1 MTKCSTAA
9 RFRSTCSIPAP
20 TSGSRNRRRTSKAR
34 GNGERLRCAIF
45 NISYCSSALF
55 QGMATS
61 AEGSKPAVKVFV
73 ATTVM
78 LTFISFWR
86 ASAIVLADLASSA
99 YYAGGDAEKVIGK
112 SAPWFILGVML
123 FSYAVRA
130 LYIESSSMFVR
141 GGVYRVVKE
150 AMGGTLAKFSVSALL
165 FDYVLTGPI
174 SAVSAGQ
181 YLAGFIK
188 DMGDYFHR
196 PLHFSDDHFAAGLAV
211 LVVFYFWWKN
221 TQGMHE
227 SSQKALQIMII
238 TTVMVVILIIWCTI
252 TVLRAPIQLP
262 PSPLQ
267 PGVIPLNKE
276 SLGWLN
282 GTWFAH
288 LTWII
293 LFVGFGHSVLAMSGE
308 ETLAQVNREIE
319 HPKLKNLEKTGLV
332 IFVYSLLFTSLVSVF
347 AVMMIPDKVRPDYF
361 ANLIG
366 GIAMYLAGPIVL
378 KLLFH
383 GFVVVVGVLILA
395 GAQNT
400 SIVGANGVLNRVAE
414 DGVLTDWFQ
423 KPQPKYGTSY
433 RIINMI
439 VGMQLLTIIL
449 SKGNVYVLAGL
460 YAFGVIWSFAL
471 KSLAVLVLRYTEPE
485 NRQWKVPG
493 NVHVGG
499 KEVPLG
505 LILISA
511 VLLITALVNLF
522 TKSEATIAGVT
533 FSAVFFALFT
543 YSEHR
548 VAKERHGKPENL
560 DQFRVYGNQELGS
573 GALGVRPGNILVA
586 VRDPRNLYYLRDV
599 LRNTDTN
606 RQDVVVMTARLYH
619 REHSF
624 SGSAVVEA
632 SQVFDHYEQELFTA
646 AVAVAEKEGKPVS
659 LLVVPATDVFEA
671 IIVTAQR
678 LDASRIVCGFSNK
691 LTPDEQAKSLGDA
704 WERLPEPRPRLILEI
719 HEPNG
724 KIHEY
729 PLGPHAPRMRTQDLE
744 LMHKVWL
751 DITSDPKYCG
761 AHHYHIVAVALEELR
776 RELNSDQRS
785 EILQKLLD
793 EMHRDEAPGRG

>member
-1 MTKCSTAA
+1 
-9 RFRSTCSIPAP
+9 
-20 TSGSRNRRRTSKAR
+20 
-34 GNGERLRCAIF
+34 
-45 NISYCSSALF
+45 
-55 QGMATS
+55 MATS
-61 AEGSKPAVKVFV
+61 AEGTKPGIKVFV

-86 ASAIVLADLASSA
+86 ASAIVLSDLASSA

-112 SAPWFILGVML
+112 SAPWFILAVML

-188 DMGDYFHR
+188 DMGEYMHR

-211 LVVFYFWWKN
+211 VVVLYFWWKN

-238 TTVMVVILIIWCTI
+238 TTVMVVILLIWCTI
-252 TVLRAPIQLP
+252 TVLRAPIVLP
-262 PSPLQ
+262 PNPLH
-267 PGVIPLNKE
+267 PGVVPLNKE

-288 LTWII
+288 LTLII
-293 LFVGFGHSVLAMSGE
+293 AFVGFGHSVLAMSGE

-332 IFVYSLLFTSLVSVF
+332 IFIYSLLFTSLVSFF
-347 AVMMIPDKVRPDYF
+347 AVMIIPDKVRPDYF

-366 GIAMYLAGPIVL
+366 GIAMYLAGPTSL

-383 GFVVVVGVLILA
+383 AFVVLVGVLILA

-414 DGVLTDWFQ
+414 DGVLTSWFQ
-423 KPQPKYGTSY
+423 KPHNRYGTSY
-433 RIINMI
+433 RIINLI
-439 VGMQLLTIIL
+439 VGMQLLVIL
-449 SKGNVYVLAGL
+449 LSLGNVYVLAAL
-460 YAFGVIWSFAL
+460 YAFGVIWSFAM
-471 KSLAVLVLRYTEPE
+471 KSIAVLVLRFTEPG
-485 NRQWKVPG
+485 NRAWKVPG
-493 NVHVGG
+493 NLHIG
-499 KEVPLG
+499 KTEIPVG

-511 VLLITALVNLF
+511 VLLMTAVVNLF
-522 TKSEATIAGVT
+522 TKYQATIAGVI
-533 FSAVFFALFT
+533 FSAVFFTIFT
-543 YSEHR
+543 ISERH
-548 VAKERHGKPENL
+548 VARERHGKPEQL

-573 GALGVRPGNILVA
+573 GAMGVREGNILVA
-586 VRDPRNLYYLRDV
+586 VRDPRNLYYLRQV
-599 LRNTDTN
+599 LQHTHTGK
-606 RQDVVVMTARLYH
+606 QDVVVMSARMYH

-624 SGSAVVEA
+624 SGSAVLDA

-646 AVAVAEKEGKPVS
+646 TVAVAEKEGKPIS

-671 IIVTAQR
+671 IMVTAQR
-678 LDASRIVCGFSNK
+678 LDSARIVCGLSNK
-691 LTPDEQAKSLGDA
+691 LTADEQAKFLGDA
-704 WERLPEPRPRLILEI
+704 WERLPEPRPRLTLEVAA
-719 HEPNG
+719 PDG
-724 KIHEY
+724 TVREY
-729 PLGPHAPRMRTQDLE
+729 AIGPHNPRLRPQDVD
-744 LMHKVWL
+744 LMHQLWL
-751 DITSDPKYCG
+751 NITTDPKFAG
-761 AHHYHIVAVALEELR
+761 AHHYHIVALALEELR
-776 RELNSDQRS
+776 RELSTEQRAGL
-785 EILQKLLD
+785 LQKLQE
-793 EMHRDEAPGRG
+793 EMNRSCDATNETD

>member
-1 MTKCSTAA
+1 MS
-9 RFRSTCSIPAP
+9 SSVPSI
-20 TSGSRNRRRTSKAR
+20 RR
-34 GNGERLRCAIF
+34 
-45 NISYCSSALF
+45 
-55 QGMATS
+55 
-61 AEGSKPAVKVFV
+61 PAVKVFV

-86 ASAIVLADLASSA
+86 AAAIVLADLASSA

-112 SAPWFILGVML
+112 SAPWFILAVML
-123 FSYAVRA
+123 FSYCVRA

-181 YLAGFIK
+181 YLAGFIEDIGK
-188 DMGDYFHR
+188 YAHH
-196 PLHFSDDHFAAGLAV
+196 PLVFSEDHFSAGFAV
-211 LVVFYFWWKN
+211 LIVLYFWWKN
-221 TQGMHE
+221 IQGMHE
-227 SSQKALQIMII
+227 SSEKALQIMIV

-252 TVLRAPIQLP
+252 TVFSAPVHLP
-262 PSPLQ
+262 PNPLH
-267 PGVIPLNKE
+267 PGVVKLTKE
-276 SLGWLN
+276 SLGWLY
-282 GTWFAH
+282 GTWISH
-288 LTWII
+288 LTLII

-332 IFVYSLLFTSLVSVF
+332 IFIYSLLFTSLVSFF
-347 AVMMIPDKVRPDYF
+347 AVMIIPDHVRHDYF

-366 GIAMYLAGPIVL
+366 GIAMYLVGPVWL
-378 KLLFH
+378 KLIFH
-383 GFVVVVGVLILA
+383 AFVVLVGVLILA

-423 KPQPKYGTSY
+423 KPQKRFGTSY
-433 RIINMI
+433 RIINLI
-439 VGMQLLTIIL
+439 VGLQLLTIIL
-449 SKGNVYVLAGL
+449 SRGNVYVLAGL

-471 KSLAVLVLRYTEPE
+471 KSLAVLVLRFTEPE

-493 NVHVGG
+493 NFHIAGR
-499 KEVPLG
+499 EIPLG
-505 LILISA
+505 LILISG
-511 VLLITALVNLF
+511 VLLITAMVNLF

-533 FSAVFFALFT
+533 FSAVFFAIFT

-548 VAKERHGKPENL
+548 VTKERHGKPENL

-573 GALGVRPGNILVA
+573 GALGVRPGNLLVA

-624 SGSAVVEA
+624 SGSAVIEA

-646 AVAVAEKEGKPVS
+646 AVAVAEKEGKPAS

-671 IIVTAQR
+671 IVVTAQR
-678 LDASRIVCGFSNK
+678 LDSSKIVCGLSNK
-691 LTPDEQAKSLGDA
+691 LTPDEQAKFLGDA

-724 KIHEY
+724 KVREY
-729 PLGPHAPRMRTQDLE
+729 LLGPHAPRMRPQDLE

-751 DITSDPKYCG
+751 DITSDPKYAG
-761 AHHYHIVAVALEELR
+761 AHHYHIVALALEELR
-776 RELNSDQRS
+776 RELNSETRA
-785 EILQKLLD
+785 EVLAKLLD
-793 EMHRDEAPGRG
+793 EMHRDESPKAES

>member
-1 MTKCSTAA
+1 
-9 RFRSTCSIPAP
+9 
-20 TSGSRNRRRTSKAR
+20 
-34 GNGERLRCAIF
+34 
-45 NISYCSSALF
+45 
-55 QGMATS
+55 MAT
-61 AEGSKPAVKVFV
+61 APEGTKPAVKVFV

-86 ASAIVLADLASSA
+86 ASAIVLSDLASSA

-112 SAPWFILGVML
+112 SAPWFILAVML

-188 DMGDYFHR
+188 DIGVYLHR
-196 PLHFSDDHFAAGLAV
+196 PLEFSDDHFAAGLAV
-211 LVVFYFWWKN
+211 IIVIYFWWKN
-221 TQGMHE
+221 TQGIHE
-227 SSQKALQIMII
+227 SSQKALQIMAI

-262 PSPLQ
+262 PNPLH
-267 PGVIPLNKE
+267 PGVIPLNKD

-282 GTWFAH
+282 GTWFSH
-288 LTWII
+288 VTWII

-332 IFVYSLLFTSLVSVF
+332 IFLYSLLFTSLVSFF
-347 AVMMIPDKVRPDYF
+347 AVMIIPDKVRPDYF

-366 GIAMYLAGPIVL
+366 GIAMYLVGPTSL

-383 GFVVVVGVLILA
+383 GFVVLVGVLILA

-414 DGVLTDWFQ
+414 DGVLTSWFQ
-423 KPQPKYGTSY
+423 RPHNRYGTSY
-433 RIINMI
+433 RIINLI
-439 VGMQLLTIIL
+439 VGMQLLTIVL
-449 SKGNVYVLAGL
+449 SLGNVYVLAAL
-460 YAFGVIWSFAL
+460 YAFGVIWSFAM
-471 KSLAVLVLRYTEPE
+471 KSLAVLVLRFTEPG
-485 NRQWKVPG
+485 NREWKVPG
-493 NVHVGG
+493 NLHIG
-499 KEVPLG
+499 KTEIPVG

-511 VLLITALVNLF
+511 VLFITAVVNLF
-522 TKSEATIAGVT
+522 TKYEATIAGLI
-533 FSAVFFALFT
+533 FSAAFFTIFT
-543 YSEHR
+543 ISEHH
-548 VAKERHGKPENL
+548 VAKERHGKPEQL

-573 GALGVRPGNILVA
+573 GAMGVRPGNILVA
-586 VRDPRNLYYLRDV
+586 VRDPRNLYYLRNI
-599 LRNTDTN
+599 LRHTDTN
-606 RQDVVVMTARLYH
+606 KQDVVVMSARLYH

-624 SGSAVVEA
+624 SGSAVLEA

-646 AVAVAEKEGKPVS
+646 AVAVAEKEGKPIH

-671 IIVTAQR
+671 IMVTAQR
-678 LDASRIVCGFSNK
+678 LDSSRVVCGLSNK
-691 LTPDEQAKSLGDA
+691 LTADEQAKLTGDA
-704 WERLPEPRPRLILEI
+704 WERLPEPRPRLILEVYA
-719 HEPNG
+719 PDG
-724 KIHEY
+724 TTREY
-729 PLGPHAPRMRTQDLE
+729 ALGPHTPRMRPQDVE
-744 LMHKVWL
+744 LMHRLWL
-751 DITSDPKYCG
+751 NITADPKFAG
-761 AHHYHIVAVALEELR
+761 AHHYHVMALALEELQ
-776 RELNSDQRS
+776 RELSTEQRA
-785 EILQKLLD
+785 ELLQKLQE
-793 EMHRDEAPGRG
+793 EMNRPNPS